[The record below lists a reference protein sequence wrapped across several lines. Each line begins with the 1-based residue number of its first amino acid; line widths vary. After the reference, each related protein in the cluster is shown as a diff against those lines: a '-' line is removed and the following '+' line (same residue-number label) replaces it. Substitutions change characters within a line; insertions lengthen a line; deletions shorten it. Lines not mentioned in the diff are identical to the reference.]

1 MTFSLKE
8 DFKTVEELRNS
19 PEAMLRQLQKTKHPL
34 VVTMKGKPA
43 AVLLDVDLYE
53 WMVHLINFAS
63 LIAEGEED
71 IRAGRTQPA
80 EEFFKEL
87 LGKNR
92 RAKKVPGRNRLGRPA

>member
-8 DFKTVEELRNS
+8 DFKTIEELS
-19 PEAMLRQLQKTKHPL
+19 DLTEVIIRQVQKARHPA

-43 AVLLDVDLYE
+43 AVWLGVDQYE

-87 LGKNR
+87 QSKNR
-92 RAKKVPGRNRLGRPA
+92 RGRKVSRRTRLGRPA

>member
-8 DFKTVEELRNS
+8 DFKTIDELCEA
-19 PEAMLRQLQKTKHPL
+19 PEAMLRQVQKSQHPL

-43 AVLLDVDLYE
+43 AVLLGVDQFE

-63 LIAEGEED
+63 LVGKGEED
-71 IRAGRTQPA
+71 IRAGRTRPA

-87 LGKNR
+87 LGKKR
-92 RAKKVPGRNRLGRPA
+92 RAKKVSGRNGLGRRT

>member
-8 DFKTVEELRNS
+8 DFKTVEELR
-19 PEAMLRQLQKTKHPL
+19 EAPQAILRQVQKTEHPV

-43 AVLLDVDLYE
+43 AVILGVDQYE

-71 IRAGRTQPA
+71 IRAGRTRPA
-80 EEFFKEL
+80 EDFFKEL

-92 RAKKVPGRNRLGRPA
+92 RAKKVSG